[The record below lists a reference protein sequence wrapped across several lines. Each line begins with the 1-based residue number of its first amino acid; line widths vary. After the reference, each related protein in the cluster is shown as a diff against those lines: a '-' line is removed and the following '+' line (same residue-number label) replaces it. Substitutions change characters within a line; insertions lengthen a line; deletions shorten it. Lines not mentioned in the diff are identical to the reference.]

1 MTSGD
6 DGPAPAGAAGT
17 GPARE
22 PAGPTWERLQGQL
35 NWYDAKSGYC
45 QRRYKWLKVLE
56 VAVAAALP
64 VVASVHSPVWVTGGL
79 AAVVVVLE
87 GIQHIFQ
94 YQEHWISYR
103 ATAEALKRE
112 RYLYLAQAGPYAG
125 HDRHTQLAER
135 IESLLS
141 QENVKWAA
149 TGTREVTAHPAHG

>member
-6 DGPAPAGAAGT
+6 DGPAAEAGRA
-17 GPARE
+17 PE
-22 PAGPTWERLQGQL
+22 PGDPTWERLEDQL
-35 NWYDAKSGYC
+35 TWYDTKSGYN
-45 QRRYKWLKVLE
+45 QRHYKWLKVLE
-56 VAVAAALP
+56 IAVAAALP

-94 YQEHWISYR
+94 YQEHWITYR

-112 RYLYLAQAGPYAG
+112 RYLYLAQAGPYTG
-125 HDRHTQLAER
+125 DDRHAQLAGR

-141 QENVKWAA
+141 QENAKWAA
-149 TGTREVTAHPAHG
+149 TGHREATSHAGSAA